1 MITAHVLTIPTVPRN
16 CAVTL
21 RFVACSV
28 AVWLAFALNHV
39 ADAQVQVASYRVGF
53 LGQPASCEPAWIRH
67 VAWNRENIGKLK
79 ALGFTVI
86 QVDVAWTRPDDEIL
100 CIEDL
105 VELTPEE
112 QQKYPQ
118 PVPLRSKAGAENLA
132 ARQETIRQ
140 RIGLAKEAGLR
151 TLLLVGAPYNAH
163 GRYGDNPPNC
173 ILDEKTTQRYVLLLE
188 RLAQL
193 FPGLD
198 DLQVYTYDVDAWL
211 CSEFGT
217 CARCRGVPLHT
228 RLVGFVNTLAST
240 WSRVTPGGRV
250 WWEPWELSSGQSL
263 RCLELLSPKG
273 LGLVI
278 HCNSAE
284 VMATMAVDRWVKNMG
299 TVALR
304 RGIPV
309 MVQYFLGGTSEETEP
324 YFLAHPLVTLRGLR
338 GIAQVPGLVG
348 IKEYY
353 GLGPDRDDPNLR
365 MTGLFFHNPQ
375 IGEAEALR
383 QLAQPYGQTADSM
396 IRYWT
401 LTSESMELFPWET
414 TWFIRE
420 IGRSRVD
427 HSLSAA
433 TLRGMD
439 INTPTWRS
447 SRHATFL
454 RIEPAYPPHPWMLED
469 VQLRCE
475 QAARRMGEALEV
487 GLQLRQN
494 LPAEFAASFTQNLY
508 DLGRFQRRALA
519 YAYHLRETNLVT
531 CLRAASKDGATEH
544 VQRLSQELLSVMAD
558 DLGNLRAEKAAT
570 LADPRP
576 APVAN
581 TGDWPDMEAAIAL
594 AHQDLRK
601 FLDTYFADA
610 PDQASKGP
618 FSATSR

>member
-1 MITAHVLTIPTVPRN
+1 MIYVHVSTFQSV
-16 CAVTL
+16 L
-21 RFVACSV
+21 RLCSV
-28 AVWLAFALNHV
+28 ALRCLACSAAACFAFALLPG
-39 ADAQVQVASYRVGF
+39 ADAQAQVAPYRVGF
-53 LGQPASCEPAWIRH
+53 LGQPASCEPAWIRPIE
-67 VAWNRENIGKLK
+67 WNRENIGRLK
-79 ALGFTVI
+79 SLGFTVI

-100 CIEDL
+100 CIEDV
-105 VELTPEE
+105 VELTPAE
-112 QQKYPQ
+112 QKEYPQ
-118 PVPLRSKAGAENLA
+118 TVPLRSRAGADSLA
-132 ARQETIRQ
+132 ARQETIRR
-140 RIGLAKEAGLR
+140 RIAMAKEAGLR

-163 GRYGDNPPNC
+163 ARYGDNPPNC
-173 ILDEKTTQRYVLLLE
+173 ILDEKTSKRYVLLLE
-188 RLAQL
+188 RLAQA

-211 CSEFGT
+211 CSEFGN

-240 WSRVTPGGRV
+240 WNRVTPGGRV

-263 RCLELLSPKG
+263 RCVELLATEG
-273 LGLVI
+273 LGLVM

-284 VMATMAVDRWVKNMG
+284 CMATMAVDRWVRNMAG
-299 TVALR
+299 IAQR

-338 GIAQVPGLVG
+338 AIAQLPGLLG

-365 MTGLFFHNPQ
+365 MTGIFFQNPNV
-375 IGEAEALR
+375 GETEALE
-383 QLAQPYGQTADSM
+383 QLAKPYGQAAGRM
-396 IRYWT
+396 IQFWK
-401 LTSESMELFPWET
+401 LTSEGMELFPWET

-447 SRHATFL
+447 SRHSTFL

-475 QAARRMGEALEV
+475 EAAQRMGRAIEV
-487 GLQLRQN
+487 GLQLRQD
-494 LPAEFAASFTQNLY
+494 LPAEFAPSFAQNLL

-519 YAYHLRETNLVT
+519 YAYHLRETNIAT
-531 CLRAASKDGATEH
+531 SLRSACKDEAKEQ
-544 VQRLSQELLSVMAD
+544 VQRLTQELLDVLVK
-558 DLGNLRAEKAAT
+558 DLGNVSADRLAT
-570 LADPRP
+570 LADPCP
-576 APVAN
+576 ALVVN
-581 TGDWPDMEAAIAL
+581 VSNWPEMEAAIPL
-594 AHQDLRK
+594 LQQDLPK
-601 FLDTYFADA
+601 FLGTYFADA
-610 PDQASKGP
+610 SDQGSKGA